1 MAPSPDKTIV
11 PKAPDK
17 RNGVS
22 NSDNFTASIGKNT
35 SVNDTAVVN
44 QQEPQVSDNY
54 VSVM

>member
-35 SVNDTAVVN
+35 SVNDTAIVN